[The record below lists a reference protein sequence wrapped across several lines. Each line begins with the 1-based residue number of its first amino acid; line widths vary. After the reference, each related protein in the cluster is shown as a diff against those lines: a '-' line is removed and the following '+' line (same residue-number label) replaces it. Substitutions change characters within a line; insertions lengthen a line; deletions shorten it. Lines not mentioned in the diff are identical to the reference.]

1 MENLGGAGDAT
12 VEELL
17 FAPSYQLAALIRQR
31 RLSAV
36 ELLELYLAQIA
47 RHNAVLNAIVI
58 LDEEGACCRAH
69 KADTALARGQCWGP
83 LHGVPFTL
91 KDHQDTAGM
100 RSTMGGYPPFVD
112 RVPKEDSTVARR
124 LKASGAILLGKTNAV
139 FFPFSCFGLSHN
151 PWDLACSPGV
161 SSSGAAAA
169 LAAGLTPLDIGTDTS
184 GSILGPAHYCGIFG
198 MRPTEHRV
206 SLVGLTSPWPAQPF
220 RILTVF
226 GPMARS
232 VADLK
237 LALKLIAGPD
247 GRDCDVPPVPW
258 REVGSPALSELRIA
272 WTSTIPGAQISG
284 EIRQAIETLVHE
296 LGRLGAKTRCCR
308 PAVDFVRQV
317 EINRR
322 LFVCVMLNFLYQPA
336 GPGSTGEVRPSL
348 TDYLQ
353 LLSERGRFIA
363 AWEGFF
369 SDWDVFLCP
378 VCGVTAQPYAGETVW
393 YDGKANNQ
401 EAFSLPLRLAAATG
415 HPAVVIPLAQDAN
428 GLPFGVQLI
437 GPRWCDESLLS
448 IAGQISE
455 ITGGFRSPPGF

>member
-1 MENLGGAGDAT
+1 M
-12 VEELL
+12 EELL
-17 FAPSYQLAALIRQR
+17 FAPSHRLAALIRQR

-36 ELLELYLAQIA
+36 ELLETYLAQIA
-47 RHNAVLNAIVI
+47 QHNAVLNAIVI
-58 LDEEGACCRAH
+58 LDEEGACRQAR
-69 KADTALARGQCWGP
+69 KADAALVRGQCWGP

-100 RSTMGGYPPFVD
+100 RSTMGGYPPYVD

-139 FFPFSCFGLSHN
+139 FFPFGCFGPSHN
-151 PWDLACSPGV
+151 PWDLSRSPGV

-198 MRPTEHRV
+198 MRPTEHRI
-206 SLVGLTSPWPAQPF
+206 SLSGLTSPWPAQPF

-237 LALKLIAGPD
+237 LALKLIVGPD
-247 GRDCDVPPVPW
+247 GRDCDVPPVRW
-258 REVGSPALSELRIA
+258 RELAPPALSELRIA
-272 WTSTIPGAQISG
+272 WISTIPGAQISG
-284 EIRQAIETLVHE
+284 EIRQAIETLAAE
-296 LGRLGAKTRCCR
+296 LEGLGTKTECCR
-308 PAVDFVRQV
+308 PPVDFVRQA

-336 GPGSTGEVRPSL
+336 FPGSAGEDRPSL

-353 LLSERGRFIA
+353 LLNERSRFIA
-363 AWEGFF
+363 EWEHFF

-378 VCGVTAQPYAGETVW
+378 VCGVTAQPHDDNTPQV
-393 YDGKANNQ
+393 DGNVTSQ

-428 GLPFGVQLI
+428 GLPIGAQLI
-437 GPRWCDESLLS
+437 GPRWCDEHLLA

-455 ITGGFRSPPGF
+455 ITGGFRRPPGF